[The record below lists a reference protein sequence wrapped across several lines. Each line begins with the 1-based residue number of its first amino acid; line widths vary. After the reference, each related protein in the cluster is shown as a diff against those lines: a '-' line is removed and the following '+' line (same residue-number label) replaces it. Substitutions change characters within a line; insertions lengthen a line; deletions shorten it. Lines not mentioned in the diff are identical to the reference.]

1 MLVALPAAIGYGLTV
16 MAPLGPAYAM
26 HGAWA
31 GIVGTVVLGLVAAGL
46 GGTARLISAPCAPAA
61 AVLAAFSLE
70 MVRRGDGPTAV
81 LLSLALLGVLAGVL
95 QLVLAYLGVGR
106 LIRFIPYPVVS
117 GYLTGVGLTLIGS
130 QAPKLLGLG
139 GAPDWLAL
147 RDLPWD
153 WRPLL
158 VGAVTV
164 AAVVLGSRSRSR
176 VPSTIWGLGLGLM
189 AYGVLALLDPTLRHW
204 HNNPLLLGAVS
215 AGGKGFVQHWQGTW
229 ASLLSWD
236 WAHTQ
241 RLLGTALILA
251 VLLSIDTL
259 KTCAV
264 LDQLTRSHHQPNRE
278 LRAQGWANALSATL
292 GGLVGAGTAGP
303 SLVALKSQA
312 STRATGALHGVL
324 ALAAALLLG
333 PFLAWLPVATLA
345 GLLVG
350 VGWLMIDREPLRYLR
365 SPATVLDFGVVLVVV
380 AVALSVGLIAAA
392 AVGVALSMLLFVRGQ
407 SAAPVVRHRLSLE
420 QAPSTWHRPRAER
433 EALHESADQAVVLEL
448 QGSLFFGNANRLAL
462 ALEQESARHAY
473 VVVDLQHVPSIDVT
487 ALEMFHRHFETLRE
501 RGVVMVLCGA
511 SERRSKGH
519 HLAVLLDSLQ
529 QRDPQGAV
537 VRVVPELDDAIAW
550 VESRLLHTATQ
561 GQPLPGPL
569 AVREIEMFAH
579 LPSATLQALETVLE
593 VQRYAA
599 GDTLYRAGMPGH
611 ELYWVRQGVVRL
623 MATVDAAGTK
633 RQVAGFGRGDHFGGL
648 AFLDQ
653 EPRPND
659 AVAAEATEVFVLT
672 RSAWQGLIAQHPE
685 LAFDIHAAMAR
696 TLATRLRRVQSQLLA
711 LQEH

>member
-1 MLVALPAAIGYGLTV
+1 MLVALPAAMGYGLTV
-16 MAPLGPAYAM
+16 MAPLGPGYAM

-31 GIVGTVVLGLVAAGL
+31 GIVGTVVLGLVAAAL

-70 MVRRGDGPTAV
+70 LVRLGVGPATV
-81 LLSLALLGVLAGVL
+81 LLSLALVGVLAGAL
-95 QLVLAYLGVGR
+95 QLLLAHMGAGR

-117 GYLTGVGLTLIGS
+117 GYLTGVGLTLICS
-130 QAPKLLGLG
+130 QAPKLLGVP
-139 GAPDWLAL
+139 GAPSWQAL
-147 RDLPWD
+147 GELPWD
-153 WRPLL
+153 GRALL
-158 VGAVTV
+158 VGAITV
-164 AAVVLGSRSRSR
+164 AAVVLGAHRRSR
-176 VPSTIWGLGLGLM
+176 VPSTIVGLTLGLL
-189 AYGVLALLDPTLRHW
+189 AYGALAWVDPPLRQWQH
-204 HNNPLLLGAVS
+204 NPLLLGALGPAS
-215 AGGKGFVQHWQGTW
+215 DGFAPHWQAAWGGV
-229 ASLLSWD
+229 AAWD
-236 WAHTQ
+236 WSQAQ
-241 RLLGTALILA
+241 RLLGTSLILA

-278 LRAQGWANALSATL
+278 LRAQGWANACSAVL

-312 STRATGALHGVL
+312 RTRAAGWLHGVL

-333 PFLAWLPVATLA
+333 PFLAWLPLATLA

-365 SPATVLDFGVVLVVV
+365 SPATVLDFGVVLAVVV
-380 AVALSVGLIAAA
+380 VALSVGLIAAA

-407 SAAPVVRHRLSLE
+407 SAAPVVRHRLSLA

-433 EALHESADQAVVLEL
+433 EALHRAAAQAVVLEL

-462 ALEQESARHAY
+462 ALEREAVRHDY
-473 VVVDLQHVPSIDVT
+473 VVVDLQHVPAIDVT
-487 ALEMFHRHFETLRE
+487 ALEMFHRHLDTLRE
-501 RGVVMVLCGA
+501 HGTVMVLCGA
-511 SERRSKGH
+511 SLRRARGH
-519 HLAVLLDSLQ
+519 HLAVLLDGLRE
-529 QRDPQGAV
+529 RDPLGAV

-550 VESRLLHTATQ
+550 VESRLLHSASSVMA
-561 GQPLPGPL
+561 PLGPL
-569 AVREIEMFAH
+569 GLHEIEMFAH
-579 LPSATLQALETVLE
+579 LPPATRQALDAVLT
-593 VQRYAA
+593 VQRHARGEA
-599 GDTLYRAGMPGH
+599 LYRAGMPGD

-623 MATVDAAGTK
+623 MATVDGDGTQ

-659 AVAAEATEVFVLT
+659 ALAAEDTEVFVLT
-672 RSAWQGLIAQHPE
+672 RSAWQGLVAEHPA
-685 LAFDIHAAMAR
+685 LAFEIQAAMAR
-696 TLATRLRRVQSQLLA
+696 TLATRLRRTQSQLLA

>member
-1 MLVALPAAIGYGLTV
+1 MLVALPAAMGYGLTV

-31 GIVGTVVLGLVAAGL
+31 GIVGTVVLGMVAAGL
-46 GGTARLISAPCAPAA
+46 GGTSRLITAPCAPAA

-70 MVRRGDGPTAV
+70 LVGRGDGPAAV
-81 LLSLALLGVLAGVL
+81 LLSLALLGVLAGAL
-95 QLVLAYLGVGR
+95 QMALAHLGAGR

-130 QAPKLLGLG
+130 QAPKLLGLS
-139 GAPDWLAL
+139 GAPNWASL

-153 WRPLL
+153 GRALL
-158 VGAVTV
+158 VGLATV
-164 AAVVLGSRSRSR
+164 AAVVWGARSRSR
-176 VPSTIWGLGLGLM
+176 VPSTLWGLGLGLST
-189 AYGVLALLDPTLRHW
+189 YGILAMLDPALRQWQH
-204 HNNPLLLGAVS
+204 NPLLLGAVS
-215 AGGKGFVQHWQGTW
+215 LGGEGFVQHWRSAW
-229 ASLLSWD
+229 ASAPAWD
-236 WAHTQ
+236 WSHTQ

-278 LRAQGWANALSATL
+278 LRAQGWANVLSATL

-312 STRATGALHGVL
+312 QTRATGWLQGLL
-324 ALAAALLLG
+324 AMAAAVLLG

-350 VGWLMIDREPLRYLR
+350 VGWLMLDREPLRYLR
-365 SPATVLDFGVVLVVV
+365 SPATVLDFGVVLAVV

-407 SAAPVVRHRLSLE
+407 SATPVVRHRLSLD

-433 EALHESADQAVVLEL
+433 DALRAAADQAVVLEL

-462 ALEQESARHAY
+462 VLAHETARHAY
-473 VVVDLQHVPSIDVT
+473 VVVDLQHVPAIDVT
-487 ALEMFHRHFETLRE
+487 ALETFHRHFETLRE

-511 SERRSKGH
+511 SARRSKGH
-519 HLAVLLDSLQ
+519 HLAVLLDSLRE
-529 QRDPQGAV
+529 RDPLGVA

-550 VESRLLHTATQ
+550 VESRLLHTAAL
-561 GQPLPGPL
+561 GQPPAGPL
-569 AVREIEMFAH
+569 ALHEIEMFAH
-579 LPSATLQALETVLE
+579 LPQATLQALEAALT
-593 VQRYAA
+593 VQRHAA
-599 GDTLYRAGMPGH
+599 NDTLYRAGMPGN

-623 MATVDAAGTK
+623 MATVDAEGTQ

-672 RSAWQGLIAQHPE
+672 RGAWHSLVAQHPA
-685 LAFDIHAAMAR
+685 LAFEIHAAMAR
-696 TLATRLRRVQSQLLA
+696 TLATRLRRTQSQLLA